1 MMMKVL
7 LLDDVEDLG
16 RKGEV
21 FQVRP
26 GYAFNYLIP
35 QQLAIIADKAALKK
49 QARLREE
56 RRVKA
61 EQDKKEAETLA
72 LQLQGETIETTVK
85 VDHEGHMYGSV
96 SQLDIVQLLKLKT
109 GISLEKKM
117 VHLKHPIKEVG
128 VNAIPIRLK
137 EGVEVEITLKIVPEV
152 SE

>member
-72 LQLQGETIETTVK
+72 LQLQGETIETTAK